1 MSPFTSSDTNS
12 NQTQDHFAPGHGA
25 TTLWHPPRC
34 TRYEWIVFH
43 WLKVVRIAT
52 EDKSITMIFRMMCH
66 SFGVLPTPLDPHQSP
81 REVQSK
87 AGVPAHSGDATTGMP
102 TSWYLN
108 EAKKAVQTIGEKQPL
123 QVSSIFWDWENI
135 YLMYMHVYIYDHI
148 CIHICIYI
156 FYIYIWLY
164 ICTWAYDIP
173 WCL

>member
-123 QVSSIFWDWENI
+123 QVSSIFWDFFAGAWKI
-135 YLMYMHVYIYDHI
+135 YILCICMYTYMITYVYTYV
-148 CIHICIYI
+148 YI
-156 FYIYIWLY
+156 FYIYICM
-164 ICTWAYDIP
+164 II
-173 WCL
+173 